1 MNGQARAFVAK
12 FDAAGHRVVFATYGG
27 DGHAM
32 AQAIAVDPSD
42 RPWVTG
48 QSCGAGFPLTGGVFD
63 ANGSCHVFVMQL
75 ENNGTGQ
82 QRMAMAFGGSD
93 IGDTGMAIAPNGSN
107 TAYVTGVTNG
117 RTFPVSPGC
126 ISPFNYWDGPVPFVT
141 QVDSS
146 SPVGR
151 ILRSTYLPDPG
162 NGSGTAIAVHV
173 PERASMLAAT
183 PGRVRS
189 AASFRSCRST

>member
-1 MNGQARAFVAK
+1 MPRLRLLLWILPTGHGSRGNP
-12 FDAAGHRVVFATYGG
+12 AA
-27 DGHAM
+27 
-32 AQAIAVDPSD
+32 P
-42 RPWVTG
+42 
-48 QSCGAGFPLTGGVFD
+48 GFPLTGGVFD

-117 RTFPVSPGC
+117 RTFPVTPGC
-126 ISPFNYWDGPVPFVT
+126 ISPVESLGRAEVPFVT
-141 QVDSS
+141 QVDSFES
-146 SPVGR
+146 SRPY
-151 ILRSTYLPDPG
+151 SAAPH
-162 NGSGTAIAVHV
+162 IAVTLGIGNWYV
-173 PERASMLAAT
+173 LSRYTYPEGVYVGGNS
-183 PGRVRS
+183 GRVRS